1 MSEKTIRVPGPDHP
15 ITIER
20 NVRRV
25 IVTVAGKVIA
35 DTTEALALREANY
48 PPVQYI
54 PRHSVDMAE
63 LERSEHATYCPFKG
77 DAGYFSVPSGA
88 YVRTTRSGPM
98 RRLTGLCPRSRI
110 IWRSIPTAS
119 ILSRKS
125 KPRRPI
131 SDDRHPPCPDLRR
144 LL

>member
-35 DTTEALALREANY
+35 DTTEALSLREANY

-54 PRHSVDMAE
+54 PRHSVDMAA

-77 DAGYFSVPSGA
+77 DAGYFSVPSG
-88 YVRTTRSGPM
+88 G
-98 RRLTGLCPRSRI
+98 PRSHIAMWSYEAPYEAVSEIKDHLAFYPDRVD
-110 IWRSIPTAS
+110 SIEEVKA
-119 ILSRKS
+119 
-125 KPRRPI
+125 
-131 SDDRHPPCPDLRR
+131 
-144 LL
+144 